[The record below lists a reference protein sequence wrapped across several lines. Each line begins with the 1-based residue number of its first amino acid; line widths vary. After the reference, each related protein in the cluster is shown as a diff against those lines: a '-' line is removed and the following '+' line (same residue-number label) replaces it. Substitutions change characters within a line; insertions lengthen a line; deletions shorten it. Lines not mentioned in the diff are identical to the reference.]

1 VPVDLGVAEGH
12 LDRGVYLVPQGI
24 KDHLEPKVTEESLDL
39 LAHLDWME
47 IKVLGVI
54 MAIQGIKEPRD
65 QKVPKEKW
73 VKELKMV

>member
-1 VPVDLGVAEGH
+1 
-12 LDRGVYLVPQGI
+12 
-24 KDHLEPKVTEESLDL
+24 
-39 LAHLDWME
+39 
-47 IKVLGVI
+47 VLGVI